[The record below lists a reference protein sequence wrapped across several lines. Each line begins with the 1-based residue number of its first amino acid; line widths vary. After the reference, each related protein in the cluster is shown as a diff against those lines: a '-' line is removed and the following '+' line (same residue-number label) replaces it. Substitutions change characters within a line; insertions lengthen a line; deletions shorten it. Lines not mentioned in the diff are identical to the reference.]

1 MSIVEALEDGR
12 IVLVSEEYA
21 RREGLL
27 IIRNNSETHFNK
39 QEQVK
44 VEKEIVPI
52 KRGIKPFDEYRKPL
66 KKNNVISELQDNFH
80 WALLSKRKQK
90 GWTRKQLAQ
99 TLYVS
104 EEDLKLVENGVLP
117 KDDLVLVSK
126 LESFYKI
133 SLRKDGQ
140 NFFKSVS
147 MSEEVDKI
155 AEEKVEREFSG
166 NEIEIDD

>member
-27 IIRNNSETHFNK
+27 IIRSNSERDLSK
-39 QEQVK
+39 EAYVK
-44 VEKEIVPI
+44 PEKELVPI
-52 KRGIKPFDEYRKPL
+52 KRGIKPFDEFRKPL
-66 KKNNVISELQDNFH
+66 KKNNVISELKDNSH
-80 WALLSKRKQK
+80 WTLLSMRKQR
-90 GWTRKQLAQ
+90 GMSRKQLAQ

-117 KDDLVLVSK
+117 KDDFVLIGK
-126 LESFYKI
+126 LEGFYKI

-140 NFFKSVS
+140 NFFKPAT
-147 MSEEVDKI
+147 MSEEVEKI
-155 AEEKVEREFSG
+155 SEEMV
-166 NEIEIDD
+166 D